1 MYQDPVSPM
10 ASDHE
15 VVSDNYSPVETNNM
29 ENSAVS
35 KEPAEAQ
42 TSVVHVDEQAS
53 DKMTGNLIIFL
64 GTYAPVIYFN

>member
-1 MYQDPVSPM
+1 M

-64 GTYAPVIYFN
+64 GTYAPVIYFD

>member
-1 MYQDPVSPM
+1 M

-53 DKMTGNLIIFL
+53 DEMTGNLIIFL

>member
-1 MYQDPVSPM
+1 M

-15 VVSDNYSPVETNNM
+15 VVSDNYSPVETDNM

>member
-1 MYQDPVSPM
+1 M

-64 GTYAPVIYFN
+64 GTYAPVIYVN

>member
-1 MYQDPVSPM
+1 M